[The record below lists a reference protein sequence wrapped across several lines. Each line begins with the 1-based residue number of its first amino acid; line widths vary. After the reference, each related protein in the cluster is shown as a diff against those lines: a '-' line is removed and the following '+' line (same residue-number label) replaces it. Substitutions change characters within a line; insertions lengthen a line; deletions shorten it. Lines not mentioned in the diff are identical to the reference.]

1 MNIARRAGSWTGLF
15 FLLFLSSFGLSG
27 AVQAGSYPAKPIE
40 FVILF
45 GAGGSADISGRALA
59 RATEPHLGQPL
70 VPINKP
76 GAGGAIGYAYVRSAK
91 PDGYALV
98 WMSGSLLT
106 VTNLGNLEGDWAQ
119 FDHVARIA
127 IDTVGLAV
135 KADAPWKSFQ
145 ELVAEAK
152 KNPGKIK
159 VSNSGAGSFTHLG
172 AVAFEIATGAKF
184 THAPLGVARRVPSLL
199 GGEVEAT
206 AVHPSEMIAQLK
218 AGQVRF
224 LAVTSAKRDPAY
236 PEVPTLKELGYDMVL
251 DQFRGISV
259 PKGTSREI
267 VKKLEEAFRK
277 GSEDPAFQKL
287 ARDSGFTVSFLSQ
300 EEFVRYLAEQNEV
313 VKRVLSQAGLQKP
326 KK

>member
-1 MNIARRAGSWTGLF
+1 MKNIARNARSWTGLF
-15 FLLFLSSFGLSG
+15 LFFGLSG
-27 AVQAGSYPAKPIE
+27 ALLAESYPTRPIE

-59 RATEPHLGQPL
+59 KATERHLGQPL

-76 GAGGAIGYAYVRSAK
+76 GAGGAIGYAYTKSAK
-91 PDGYALV
+91 PDGYTLV

-106 VTNLGNLEGDWAQ
+106 VTNLGNLEGDWTQ

-127 IDTVGLAV
+127 IDTVGIAV
-135 KADAPWKSFQ
+135 KADAPWKTFQ
-145 ELVAEAK
+145 EFVAEAK

-172 AVAFEIATGAKF
+172 AVAFEIATGTKF
-184 THAPLGVARRVPSLL
+184 THAPLGVERRVPSLL
-199 GGEVEAT
+199 SGEVEAT
-206 AVHPSEMIAQLK
+206 AVHPSEMISQLK

-224 LAVTSAKRDPAY
+224 LAITSAKRDPAY

-259 PKGTSREI
+259 PKGAPKEI
-267 VKKLEEAFRK
+267 IKRLEEAFRK
-277 GSEDPAFQKL
+277 GSEDPTFQKL
-287 ARDSGFTVSFLSQ
+287 AKESGFTVSFLGQ
-300 EEFVRYLAEQNEV
+300 EEFVKYLAEQNTV
-313 VKRVLSQAGLQKP
+313 VKKVLAQAGLQREKE